1 MRKTVKYV
9 MKNNGF
15 LTLWTAKL
23 FMNRFFPSN
32 VWLKVMNSLNIE
44 ENLADNLKRINKLLK
59 NESKMTDEEF
69 KKWIEDFIENV
80 SSKKVK

>member
-15 LTLWTAKL
+15 LTLWTAKW